1 MTPDSL
7 KEWATAAGIVGG
19 TLLAAW
25 KRGAR
30 ISTWCHDRWT
40 SWRNMAALRA
50 AEQAEAEKTVRV
62 LNETITLLELHK
74 QALEDRNADL
84 MADVERRDAEIV
96 SLRTWVTQLQ
106 AMKAGSPR

>member
-7 KEWATAAGIVGG
+7 KEWAGALGAIGG
-19 TLLAAW
+19 MALGGW
-25 KRGAR
+25 KYGRR

-50 AEQAEAEKTVRV
+50 AEQSEAEKTVRV
-62 LNETITLLELHK
+62 LTETITLLELHK

-96 SLRTWVTQLQ
+96 SLRTWITQLQ